1 MCWGDVKLC
10 QTSTGQ
16 EYLEFNERETRSGN
30 DPRNV
35 RAIAPKM
42 FAVPNNEKCPVRA
55 YKVYAEK
62 RPAEMKT
69 DDAPFYL
76 AVNNVKS
83 GSGKP
88 WFKKAPVGVNN
99 TLMKRM
105 IQKAGL
111 GQNFKNHSG
120 RKTMIQTLVNN
131 DLPPTDIMQLSGHKN
146 VQSITSYSTVSQKQQ
161 LNMSHTLT
169 GLSSGEIAPQS
180 GSSIPEKRKHE
191 FDELTY
197 PTFRPT
203 FSQQSKQAA
212 QQPLSLFP
220 GAVIS
225 GGHISMVINTLNQLP
240 TLSVPEENPS
250 KT

>member
-16 EYLEFNERETRSGN
+16 EYLEFNERETKTRSGN

-42 FAVPNNEKCPVRA
+42 FAVPNNEKCPVKA

-88 WFKKAPVGVNN
+88 WFKKSLVGVNSS
-99 TLMKRM
+99 TESRTRAKL
-105 IQKAGL
+105 QKPRR
-111 GQNFKNHSG
+111 QKNYDSNFN
-120 RKTMIQTLVNN
+120 
-131 DLPPTDIMQLSGHKN
+131 
-146 VQSITSYSTVSQKQQ
+146 QQ
-161 LNMSHTLT
+161 
-169 GLSSGEIAPQS
+169 
-180 GSSIPEKRKHE
+180 R
-191 FDELTY
+191 
-197 PTFRPT
+197 R
-203 FSQQSKQAA
+203 AA
-212 QQPLSLFP
+212 
-220 GAVIS
+220 
-225 GGHISMVINTLNQLP
+225 N
-240 TLSVPEENPS
+240 
-250 KT
+250 